1 MSRTT
6 IPRIALGLAVAAG
19 VTVSVAGPANAA
31 GPAYTAAGSVKTQ
44 LVGAI
49 DPCTTRVA
57 RPADAGAL
65 SRCARDLV
73 GPDTREP
80 YIFDLFNTF
89 TDCLYE
95 ASHSD
100 SMYPGI
106 DPSEVNHCLEDH
118 GFL

>member
-1 MSRTT
+1 MPSNT
-6 IPRIALGLAVAAG
+6 IHRIAVGLAVAAG
-19 VTVSVAGPANAA
+19 ALISVAGPAH
-31 GPAYTAAGSVKTQ
+31 AAGSVKTQ

-49 DPCTTRVA
+49 EPCTTRVA

-73 GPDTREP
+73 GPDTKEP
-80 YIFDLFNTF
+80 FIFDLFNTF

-106 DPSEVNHCLEDH
+106 DPAEVNYCLEDH

>member
-1 MSRTT
+1 MPDQRHH
-6 IPRIALGLAVAAG
+6 RG
-19 VTVSVAGPANAA
+19 VRRSLEPC
-31 GPAYTAAGSVKTQ
+31 SSQ

-49 DPCTTRVA
+49 EPCATRVA
-57 RPADAGAL
+57 RPADSGAV

-73 GPDTREP
+73 RPDTREP
-80 YIFDLFNTF
+80 FIFDLFNTF

-106 DPSEVNHCLEDH
+106 DPSEVNLEDH

>member
-1 MSRTT
+1 MRTTT
-6 IPRIALGLAVAAG
+6 IPRIVVGLAVAAG
-19 VTVSVAGPANAA
+19 VLASVAGPAH
-31 GPAYTAAGSVKTQ
+31 AAGSVKAQ

-80 YIFDLFNTF
+80 FIFDLFNTF

-106 DPSEVNHCLEDH
+106 DPAEVNHCLEDH

>member
-1 MSRTT
+1 MPDQRHH
-6 IPRIALGLAVAAG
+6 RG
-19 VTVSVAGPANAA
+19 VRRSLEPC
-31 GPAYTAAGSVKTQ
+31 SSQ

-49 DPCTTRVA
+49 EPCATRVA
-57 RPADAGAL
+57 PTRRFRRREPVRP
-65 SRCARDLV
+65 RLV
-73 GPDTREP
+73 RPDTREP
-80 YIFDLFNTF
+80 FIFDLFNTF
-89 TDCLYE
+89 TDYLYE